1 MCDMIVSEISD
12 VDLAFRYLT
21 HVLALPV
28 AICVAHKQY
37 KGTRGQSESV

>member
-28 AICVAHKQY
+28 AICVAHQQY